1 MDYNYPCL
9 TSTVIT
15 FSCFKAVNMLFA
27 GILANRIVTARICR
41 QNVLKELCLPKLA
54 PLSLHLKS
62 SERSS
67 QMVLTKNGLIE
78 VLLIYS
84 QVML

>member
-1 MDYNYPCL
+1 MDHNYPCL

-15 FSCFKAVNMLFA
+15 FACFKAMNMLFA
-27 GILANRIVTARICR
+27 GILVNRIVTARICK
-41 QNVLKELCLPKLA
+41 QNVLKELYLPKLA

-62 SERSS
+62 PEHSS

-78 VLLIYS
+78 VLFIYS